1 MKTKSLRY
9 LTSALII
16 SSCICSYSFA
26 GSDNDERSERRGPP
40 QFSEFD
46 LDNDGEITLEEF
58 IEHKPPGSA
67 EEIFSHI
74 DADGDGV
81 ITESEL
87 SNHKPPRRN
96 RD

>member
-1 MKTKSLRY
+1 MKNKSLRY

-16 SSCICSYSFA
+16 SSCISSYSFA
-26 GSDNDERSERRGPP
+26 GSDNEERGERRGPP
-40 QFSEFD
+40 QFSELD
-46 LDNDGEITLEEF
+46 LDSDGEITLEEF
-58 IEHKPPGSA
+58 LEHRGPGSP
-67 EEIFSHI
+67 EEVFSHI

-87 SNHKPPRRN
+87 TDHKPPRRN